1 MNNRYIVSIGSNSD
15 AEQKTYE
22 VRQIL
27 TDLFDNVAFSAFRWT
42 SPVGAHY
49 TQPFYN
55 GAVCFES
62 NLDAVDLKA
71 QLKTIETKLGRTPE
85 QKKEGIVPM
94 DLDIIVC
101 NEEIIHPD
109 YQRFP
114 WVKEA
119 VDSLSPLVKK

>member
-1 MNNRYIVSIGSNSD
+1 MSNSYIVSIGSNSD
-15 AEQKTYE
+15 AEQKMRE
-22 VRQIL
+22 VRHIL
-27 TDLFDNVAFSAFRWT
+27 TDLFDNVAFSTFQWT

-55 GAVCFES
+55 GAVFFES
-62 NLDAVDLKA
+62 NLGAVDLKA
-71 QLKTIETKLGRTPE
+71 QLKTIESKLGRTSE

-101 NEEIIHPD
+101 NGEIIHPD

-119 VDSLSPLVKK
+119 IDSLFSLVKK